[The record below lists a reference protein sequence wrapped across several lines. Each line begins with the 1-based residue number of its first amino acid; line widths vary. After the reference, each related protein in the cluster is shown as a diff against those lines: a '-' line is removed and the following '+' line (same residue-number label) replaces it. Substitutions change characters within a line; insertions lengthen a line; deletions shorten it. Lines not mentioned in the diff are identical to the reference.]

1 MTMSILMLKKPAN
14 MRLGTK
20 AILAVVMLL
29 GAISIILTTFFIN
42 RQKSSLMEEM
52 RKRALSLASNMA
64 FNSQLAVFASN
75 TRDLRKLIAGVKKES
90 DIEDAYIVDQNGLIL
105 MHEDTSR
112 VGEQVG
118 FAAELDTLQL
128 QKWIPI
134 QRSDI
139 WRTIALIE
147 FERKTA
153 DSDEV
158 LIFSSPD
165 NTESGETAAYSEK
178 LGYAVLEV
186 SLDSMNAAIS
196 QGTKRAVIIT
206 LVMLLLGALAI
217 IWLVRSIAVPLYR
230 LADAT
235 RAVAQDDL
243 DLTVPVKRT
252 DEIGILA
259 SSFNHMIRQLKV
271 SRERIEGWNR
281 ELEAKVRLRTKELE
295 EKHYELEKAYEV
307 LKTLD
312 KAKDDFL
319 SLVSHELRTPLSSVM
334 LYSEMLL
341 DGLDDSPEVRT
352 EFLTTIVDNCKRL
365 TRLINDVLD
374 LSKIEAGRMPF
385 KLQELN
391 FEKLLNDTLSS
402 IRPTI
407 ESRGIGLICEDTQ
420 KDSRLWGDQD
430 RIIQVLTNI
439 ISNALK
445 FTPEGGKIT
454 VSFSSEDGMGKVAI
468 RDTGRGISK
477 EDIPKVFDR
486 FSHLGSIDHHTEGT
500 GLGMTI
506 CKSII
511 ERLNG
516 RIWIESELGVGTTVF
531 FTLPTPSRPLE
542 MANGEKKAAE
552 HEIRP
557 E

>member
-1 MTMSILMLKKPAN
+1 MSISMLKKPAN

-29 GAISIILTTFFIN
+29 GTISIILTTFFIN

-52 RKRALSLASNMA
+52 SKRARSLASNMA
-64 FNSQLAVFASN
+64 FNSQLAVLSSD
-75 TRDLRKLIAGVKKES
+75 TRNLRKLIAGVKKES
-90 DIEDAYIVDQNGLIL
+90 DIEDAYIVDLDGWIL
-105 MHEDTSR
+105 AHQDTSR
-112 VGEQVG
+112 LGEQVG
-118 FAAELDTLQL
+118 FAAELDSLQL
-128 QKWIPI
+128 RKWIPS
-134 QRSDI
+134 RRKDV
-139 WRTIALIE
+139 WRMIALIE
-147 FERKTA
+147 IERKAA

-165 NTESGETAAYSEK
+165 NAEQGETAAYSEK
-178 LGYAVLEV
+178 LGYAILDV
-186 SLDSMNAAIS
+186 SLDSMNEAIS
-196 QGTKRAVIIT
+196 AGTRRAVIIT
-206 LVMLLLGALAI
+206 LIMVSLGVLAI
-217 IWLVRSIAVPLYR
+217 IYLVRSVVAPIYR

-235 RAVAQDDL
+235 RAVAQDNL
-243 DLTVPVKRT
+243 DLIVPVNRA

-271 SRERIEGWNR
+271 SRERIEAWNR
-281 ELEAKVRLRTKELE
+281 ELEAKVHERTKELE
-295 EKHYELEKAYEV
+295 EKHRELEKAYEA

-312 KAKDDFL
+312 TAKDGFL
-319 SLVSHELRTPLSSVM
+319 ALVSHELRTPLSSVL

-341 DGLDDSPEVRT
+341 DELDDSPEARN
-352 EFLTTIVDNCKRL
+352 EFLTTIVENCKRL

-385 KLQELN
+385 KLEKLN
-391 FEKLLNDTLSS
+391 FEELLKDTLSG

-407 ESRGIGLICEDTQ
+407 ESKGINLICENVG
-420 KDSRLWGDQD
+420 KDFRLWGDRD
-430 RIIQVLTNI
+430 RIIQVLTNV
-439 ISNALK
+439 ISNAVK
-445 FTPEGGKIT
+445 FTPEGGSIT
-454 VSFSSEDGMGKVAI
+454 VSLSSGDGIGKVVI
-468 RDTGRGISK
+468 TDTGQGISK

-506 CKSII
+506 CRSII

-516 RIWIESELGVGTTVF
+516 EIWIESQRGQGTTVF
-531 FTLPTPSRPLE
+531 FTLPTADRSLNITKE
-542 MANGEKKAAE
+542 EEKATE
-552 HEIRP
+552 HGTRP

>member
-1 MTMSILMLKKPAN
+1 MLKKAAN

-20 AILAVVMLL
+20 SILAVVMLL
-29 GAISIILTTFFIN
+29 SAISIILTTFFIN

-52 RKRALSLASNMA
+52 SKRALSLASNMA
-64 FNSQLAVFASN
+64 FNSQLAVLSSD
-75 TRDLRKLIAGVKKES
+75 TRNLRKLIAGVKKES
-90 DIEDAYIVDQNGLIL
+90 DIEDAYIVDLDGWIL
-105 MHEDTSR
+105 AHQDTSR
-112 VGEQVG
+112 LGEQVG

-128 QKWIPI
+128 QKWIPS

-147 FERKTA
+147 IERKTA

-165 NTESGETAAYSEK
+165 NLESGGIAAYSEK
-178 LGYAVLEV
+178 LGYAVLDV
-186 SLDSMNAAIS
+186 SLDSMNEAIS
-196 QGTKRAVIIT
+196 AGTRRAVIIT
-206 LVMLLLGALAI
+206 LIMVSLGMLAI
-217 IWLVRSIAVPLYR
+217 IYLVRSVVAPIYR

-235 RAVAQDDL
+235 RAVAQDNL
-243 DLTVPVKRT
+243 DLIVPVNRT

-271 SRERIEGWNR
+271 SREKIEAWNR
-281 ELEAKVRLRTKELE
+281 ELEAKVHERTKELE
-295 EKHYELEKAYEV
+295 EKHRELEKAYEA

-312 KAKDDFL
+312 TAKDDFL
-319 SLVSHELRTPLSSVM
+319 ALVSHELRTPLSSVL

-341 DGLDDSPEVRT
+341 DGLDDSPETRN
-352 EFLTTIVDNCKRL
+352 EFLTTIVENCKRL

-385 KLQELN
+385 KLEKLN
-391 FEKLLNDTLSS
+391 FEELINDTLSG

-407 ESRGIGLICEDTQ
+407 ESKGINLICENVG
-420 KDSRLWGDQD
+420 KGFRLWGDRD
-430 RIIQVLTNI
+430 RIIQVLTNV
-439 ISNALK
+439 ISNAVK
-445 FTPEGGKIT
+445 FTPEGGSIT
-454 VSFSSEDGMGKVAI
+454 VSLSSSDGIGEVMI
-468 RDTGRGISK
+468 TDTGQGISK

-506 CKSII
+506 CRSII

-516 RIWIESELGVGTTVF
+516 EIWIESQRGQGTTVF
-531 FTLPTPSRPLE
+531 FTLPTADRSLNITKE
-542 MANGEKKAAE
+542 EEKATE
-552 HEIRP
+552 HGTRP

>member
-1 MTMSILMLKKPAN
+1 MLLSMLKKAIN

-20 AILAVVMLL
+20 STLAVVMLL
-29 GAISIILTTFFIN
+29 SAISIILTTFFIN
-42 RQKSSLMEEM
+42 RQKSSLMDEM
-52 RKRALSLASNMA
+52 SKRARSLASNMA
-64 FNSQLAVFASN
+64 FNSRLAVLSSD
-75 TRDLRKLIAGVKKES
+75 TRTLRNLIAGVKKES
-90 DIEDAYIVDQNGLIL
+90 DIEEAYIVDLDGLIL

-112 VGEQVG
+112 VGERVD
-118 FAAELDTLQL
+118 FAAKLDTLQP
-128 QKWIPI
+128 QKWIQS

-147 FERKTA
+147 FERKA
-153 DSDEV
+153 AESDEV
-158 LIFSSPD
+158 LIFSLPD
-165 NTESGETAAYSEK
+165 NPEAGEITAYSLK
-178 LGYAVLEV
+178 LGYAVLDV

-196 QGTKRAVIIT
+196 QGTRRAVIIT
-206 LVMLLLGALAI
+206 LIMVLLGALAI
-217 IWLVRSIAVPLYR
+217 IYLVRSIAVPIYR

-243 DLTVPVKRT
+243 DQIVPVKRT
-252 DEIGILA
+252 DEIGVLG

-271 SRERIEGWNR
+271 SRERIESWNR
-281 ELEAKVRLRTKELE
+281 ELEAKVHSRTKELE
-295 EKHYELEKAYEV
+295 EKHYELEKAYEA

-341 DGLDDSPEVRT
+341 DGLDDSPEART
-352 EFLTTIVDNCKRL
+352 EFLTTIVENCKRL

-385 KLQELN
+385 KL
-391 FEKLLNDTLSS
+391 EKLDFEELLNNTLSS
-402 IRPTI
+402 IRPTV
-407 ESRGIGLICEDTQ
+407 ESKGIDLTYQDVE
-420 KDSRLWGDQD
+420 KNYYLWGDRD

-439 ISNALK
+439 ISNAVK
-445 FTPEGGKIT
+445 CTSEGGTIT
-454 VSFSSEDGMGKVAI
+454 ISLSGGDGMGKVAI
-468 RDTGRGISK
+468 ADTGQGISK
-477 EDIPKVFDR
+477 KDIPKVFDR

-511 ERLNG
+511 EKLNG
-516 RIWIESELGVGTTVF
+516 EIWIESKLGYGTTVF
-531 FTLPTPSRPLE
+531 FTLPAADRSLD
-542 MANGEKKAAE
+542 MKNEKEKAAG
-552 HEIRP
+552 HGTQSK
-557 E
+557 

>member
-1 MTMSILMLKKPAN
+1 MLLSMLKKAAN

-20 AILAVVMLL
+20 SILAVVMLL
-29 GAISIILTTFFIN
+29 SAISIILTTFFIN

-52 RKRALSLASNMA
+52 SKRALSLASNMA
-64 FNSQLAVFASN
+64 FNSQLAVLSSD
-75 TRDLRKLIAGVKKES
+75 TRNLRKLIAGVKKES
-90 DIEDAYIVDQNGLIL
+90 DIEDAYIVDLDGWIL
-105 MHEDTSR
+105 AHQDTSR
-112 VGEQVG
+112 LGEQVG

-128 QKWIPI
+128 QKWIPS

-147 FERKTA
+147 IERKTA

-165 NTESGETAAYSEK
+165 NLESGGIAAYSEK
-178 LGYAVLEV
+178 LGYAVLDV
-186 SLDSMNAAIS
+186 SLDSMNEAIS
-196 QGTKRAVIIT
+196 AGTRRAVIIT
-206 LVMLLLGALAI
+206 LIMVSLGMLAI
-217 IWLVRSIAVPLYR
+217 IYLVRSVVAPIYR

-235 RAVAQDDL
+235 RAVAQDNL
-243 DLTVPVKRT
+243 DLIVPVNRT

-271 SRERIEGWNR
+271 SREKIEAWNR
-281 ELEAKVRLRTKELE
+281 ELEAKVHERTKELE
-295 EKHYELEKAYEV
+295 EKHRELEKAYEA

-312 KAKDDFL
+312 TAKDDFL
-319 SLVSHELRTPLSSVM
+319 ALVSHELRTPLSSVL

-341 DGLDDSPEVRT
+341 DGLDDSPETRN
-352 EFLTTIVDNCKRL
+352 EFLTTIVENCKRL

-385 KLQELN
+385 KLEKLN
-391 FEKLLNDTLSS
+391 FEELINDTLSG

-407 ESRGIGLICEDTQ
+407 ESKGINLICENVG
-420 KDSRLWGDQD
+420 KGFRLWGDRD
-430 RIIQVLTNI
+430 RIIQVLTNV
-439 ISNALK
+439 ISNAVK
-445 FTPEGGKIT
+445 FTPEGGSIT
-454 VSFSSEDGMGKVAI
+454 VSLSSSDGIGEVMI
-468 RDTGRGISK
+468 TDTGQGISK

-506 CKSII
+506 CRSII

-516 RIWIESELGVGTTVF
+516 EIWIESQRGQGTTVF
-531 FTLPTPSRPLE
+531 FTLPTADRSLNITKE
-542 MANGEKKAAE
+542 EEKATE
-552 HEIRP
+552 HGTRP